1 MVHFHVKAKIK
12 TMASRGRNANARNK
26 TIVMTFSPFEIQ
38 KGVTNFLKICVYFIL
53 SSGMTCVGTE
63 LVKDAAKIPK
73 GHCTKN
79 VYHGAYGLQP
89 LERSIHIFIGDL
101 FVIPTIDTQKKLV
114 RHKVLNIM
122 QS

>member
-1 MVHFHVKAKIK
+1 MVHFHVKAKMK
-12 TMASRGRNANARNK
+12 TIASRGSNANAHNE

-73 GHCTKN
+73 GKCSHGTKN
-79 VYHGAYGLQP
+79 VYHGACGLQP

-101 FVIPTIDTQKKLV
+101 FVIPTIDKK
-114 RHKVLNIM
+114 K
-122 QS
+122 

>member
-73 GHCTKN
+73 GNIVNHQTFLLIRGSNK
-79 VYHGAYGLQP
+79 VKQLS
-89 LERSIHIFIGDL
+89 RDL
-101 FVIPTIDTQKKLV
+101 KSFDRKVIVP
-114 RHKVLNIM
+114 RMYIM
-122 QS
+122 EHMDYSL

>member
-1 MVHFHVKAKIK
+1 MK
-12 TMASRGRNANARNK
+12 TMASRGSNANARNK

-73 GHCTKN
+73 GNTVNHQT
-79 VYHGAYGLQP
+79 VSAVMVSRMY
-89 LERSIHIFIGDL
+89 
-101 FVIPTIDTQKKLV
+101 
-114 RHKVLNIM
+114 IM
-122 QS
+122 EHVDYSL

>member
-1 MVHFHVKAKIK
+1 MK
-12 TMASRGRNANARNK
+12 TIASRGSNANAHNE

-73 GHCTKN
+73 GNTVNHQTVCEIKVFFSFICHLISFISLLLAIGRN
-79 VYHGAYGLQP
+79 CFFAY
-89 LERSIHIFIGDL
+89 
-101 FVIPTIDTQKKLV
+101 
-114 RHKVLNIM
+114 VL
-122 QS
+122 SY